1 MSGFDALEVAARAQ
15 LDRMRRLTDDLAAIR
30 VDHANDDATVTI
42 SVDGAGRLMDLRLS
56 HNISQLSPAEFERA
70 VVATAAA
77 AAREALGRRGGLIEE
92 FNG

>member
-15 LDRMRRLTDDLAAIR
+15 LDRIQRLTDDLAAIR

-42 SVDGAGRLMDLRLS
+42 SVDGAGRLMNLLLS
-56 HNISQLSPAEFERA
+56 HDISRLSPAEFECA

-77 AAREALGRRGGLIEE
+77 AAREALGLRGGLIEE